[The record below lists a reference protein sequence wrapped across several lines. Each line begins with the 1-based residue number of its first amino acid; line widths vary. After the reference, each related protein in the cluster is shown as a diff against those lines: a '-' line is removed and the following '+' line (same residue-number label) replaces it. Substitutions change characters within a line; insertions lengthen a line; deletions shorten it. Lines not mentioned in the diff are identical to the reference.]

1 MPSGFVE
8 HAAFVSGW
16 PAVVIDQLL
25 SRYAPKHLVLMTPEQ
40 RADVDAAHCSR
51 PPCARYQTPDLME
64 LLASWRWRDAPGD
77 GAVHGVCAVHGG
89 SSARVKARRE
99 QRILLA
105 EAGAK
110 TLPAVI
116 EPLEEPTADQLLIS
130 LLSDV
135 KSTLQQIKL
144 SIADSPSPT
153 LLVLLGDWLD
163 RADRISRSVI
173 MTGAEERA
181 EQRKVAI
188 SEELARQ
195 IATMMFVAVT
205 SFDLTARQQVNVVQA
220 VLDAIEGRADLPI
233 LEPGALAQWLAKTRA
248 EAEAAEQDDRGLDPE
263 LASLT
268 PQGPT
273 TPHARPRGGRER

>member
-99 QRILLA
+99 QRILCA

-116 EPLEEPTADQLLIS
+116 EPREEPTADQLLIS

-135 KSTLQQIKL
+135 RSTLQQIKP
-144 SIADSPSPT
+144 SIAESPSPT
-153 LLVLLGDWLD
+153 LLILLGDWLD
-163 RADRISRSVI
+163 RADRILRSVI
-173 MTGAEERA
+173 ITGAEERA

-205 SFDLTARQQVNVVQA
+205 SFDLTAQQQVNVVQA
-220 VLDAIEGRADLPI
+220 VLDTIERGYDDLPV
-233 LEPGALAQWLAKTRA
+233 LATGALAQWLAKTRA
-248 EAEAAEQDDRGLDPE
+248 EAESAEQDDRGLDPE

-268 PQGPT
+268 PLGPD
-273 TPHARPRGGRER
+273 HATRRGRT